1 MTRGLCLL
9 AILGATSLLGACSQ
23 TPSIPE
29 APPPVIGPGEPE
41 RDPAELLPEPPAP
54 VIPELQPAP
63 PPPPPITIAAVGD
76 IMLGTDFP
84 DNRLPDNDASILGE
98 VANLLASA
106 ELTFGNLE
114 GTLADGLPP
123 AKRCQNP
130 KLCYLFRTPTRYVQ
144 HLRDAGFDMLSLA
157 NNHARDFGEQ
167 GRSETMR
174 VLDEAGIAHSG
185 REGDIAV
192 LNINGQ
198 SVAMI
203 AFAPNI
209 GAHSI
214 NDLDLA
220 VLQVADLEQR
230 HDLVI
235 VSFHGGAEGLDAL
248 HVKPGMEVYYGEDRG
263 DLIAFSHA
271 VIDAGADL
279 VIGHGPHVPRG
290 LEVYRERLIAYSL
303 GNFATHYGISV
314 AGIKG
319 LAPILFATLGPDGRF
334 LKGQIISTRQLRP
347 RGPVPDRDHAA
358 FELMK
363 KLSREDFGSAA
374 PQFGPNGTLLPPARG
389 PSATAVQT
397 TAGPHGQ

>member
-1 MTRGLCLL
+1 MTGHSRFLLGL
-9 AILGATSLLGACSQ
+9 AGALLLGACTQAPVS
-23 TPSIPE
+23 TDSE
-29 APPPVIGPGEPE
+29 APVTEVPE
-41 RDPAELLPEPPAP
+41 TPNDPAVLLPEPPPPA
-54 VIPELQPAP
+54 IPEPEP
-63 PPPPPITIAAVGD
+63 PPPPAPPITIAAVGD

-84 DNRLPDNDASILGE
+84 DNRLPNDDASILSA
-98 VANLLASA
+98 VAPLLASA

-130 KLCYLFRTPTRYVQ
+130 KLCYLFRTPTRYVH
-144 HLRDAGFDMLSLA
+144 HLADAGFDLISLA
-157 NNHARDFGEQ
+157 NNHARDFGEE

-174 VLDEAGIAHSG
+174 VLDEADIAHSG
-185 REGDIAV
+185 REGDVAIV
-192 LNINGQ
+192 EVNGQ
-198 SVAMI
+198 TVAMI

-214 NDLDLA
+214 NDIDLA
-220 VLQVADLEQR
+220 TMQVGDLER
-230 HDLVI
+230 RYGLVI

-248 HVKPGMEVYYGEDRG
+248 HVKPGMETYYGEDRG

-290 LEVYRERLIAYSL
+290 LEIYRDRLIAYSL

-334 LKGQIISTRQLRP
+334 LNGRIVSTRQQRP
-347 RGPVPDRDHAA
+347 YGPLPDPDQAA

-363 KLSREDFGSAA
+363 KLSLEDFGPAAPLFGSKGLLYPPEAKSSSAA
-374 PQFGPNGTLLPPARG
+374 ITP
-389 PSATAVQT
+389 
-397 TAGPHGQ
+397 